1 MRDNGGAAD
10 EIVYKRIVERS
21 NEISI
26 DQALKMWLRRTPIYG
41 SLPGDPADDI
51 LVTRFVEKYLKAF
64 DEATL
69 ETQKVSNRSGKTCV
83 LYFQSPSTL
92 ISWGKFS
99 IAPSSTHSNTE
110 VC

>member
-1 MRDNGGAAD
+1 MRDNGGPAD

-51 LVTRFVEKYLKAF
+51 LVTRFVDKYLKAF

-69 ETQKVSNRSGKTCV
+69 ETQKVSNWNDNV
-83 LYFQSPSTL
+83 LYLSRQSPCPL
-92 ISWGKFS
+92 W
-99 IAPSSTHSNTE
+99 
-110 VC
+110 